1 MKKKIT
7 SIISLLLCAALALSL
22 TACSGVS
29 RNEKKQLE
37 DAFYDTV
44 MGGYFDEEA
53 VEKVTDFESDSED
66 IEFFY
71 DTQKKF
77 TYILN
82 KGVDDAEALG
92 YEVTDAEVM
101 DIDNDGVEEVFIVG
115 FGDVEGKKT
124 VACCDYMELPESLG
138 GGSQFTVVAK
148 TDFDEKFEL
157 SLEVKDGKVHLVAP
171 DYDFGVISKNG
182 AALEFSNYSPMSVET
197 QEKDMSIFLS
207 NEDLA
212 YKVNGKDVI
221 PGEDFCY
228 YITLSDL
235 YFKISTLEKITG
247 VKISDDFKNAGTF
260 ERMTIYGEDYI
271 HLLYIPTYFDLVAHF
286 GGNAGVMV
294 FMTEDYAAAHPDE

>member
-7 SIISLLLCAALALSL
+7 SVISLLLCAVLVFSL
-22 TACSGVS
+22 TACGGVS
-29 RNEKKQLE
+29 RSEEKMLE
-37 DAFYDTV
+37 DAFRDTV

-53 VEKVTDFESDSED
+53 VERVTDFESDSKD

-71 DTQKKF
+71 DSQKNF

-82 KGVDDAEALG
+82 NGVDDAKALN
-92 YEVTDAEVM
+92 YVVIAAEVM

-115 FGDVEGKKT
+115 DDDFKNKKT
-124 VACCDYMELPESLG
+124 VACCDYTELPESLG
-138 GGSQFTVVAK
+138 GGSQFTIVAK
-148 TDFDEKFEL
+148 TDFDEKYEL
-157 SLEVKDGKVHLVAP
+157 DFEVKDGKVHLVSP

-182 AALEFSNYSPMSVET
+182 AALEFSNYSPMSVATE
-197 QEKDMSIFLS
+197 EKDLSIFLS

-212 YKVNGKDVI
+212 YKFNGKDVV

-247 VKISDDFKNAGTF
+247 VKISDNFKNAGTF